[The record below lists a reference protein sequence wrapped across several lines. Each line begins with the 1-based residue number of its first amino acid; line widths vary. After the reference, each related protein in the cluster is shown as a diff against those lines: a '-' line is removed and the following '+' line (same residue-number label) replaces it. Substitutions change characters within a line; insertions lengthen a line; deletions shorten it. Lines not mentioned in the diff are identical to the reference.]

1 MQEVTVF
8 NLLEIATSDN
18 TIAELGF
25 INAKLVDI
33 LDILQARYLDE
44 LFDTIAIQILDNEG
58 NEVYYCDS
66 MNEEGYLDSL
76 KLLEVKEI
84 VLDDDW
90 YSDYTD
96 KKGYRITLNDKS

>member
-1 MQEVTVF
+1 MPEVTVF

-33 LDILQARYLDE
+33 LDILQDKYRDE
-44 LFDTIAIQILDNEG
+44 LFDSIAIQIIDKDCNEL
-58 NEVYYCDS
+58 YYCDG
-66 MNEEGYLDSL
+66 MNEDGDLDSL
-76 KLLEVKEI
+76 KLLEVKSIEI
-84 VLDDDW
+84 DDDW
-90 YSDYTD
+90 YRDYTD